1 MARSSLEKEHE
12 RRIAMEIILDAY
24 GPEEQA
30 AGWHVYLTDHLR
42 FPFTAHCVVVR
53 AISPLEVGDEVE
65 VVEMASEE
73 ECQHEMFVGI
83 RWQRRPFAAPLAQ
96 LEGVQVDGETEQ
108 ALQDWHYWVSRGY
121 ELCYE
126 L

>member
-1 MARSSLEKEHE
+1 MTRVSPDEQREE
-12 RRIAMEIILDAY
+12 RIAMGIIVDAY

-30 AGWHVYLTDHLR
+30 AGWYVYLTDHLR
-42 FPFTAHCVVVR
+42 FPFTAHCLVQR

-83 RWQRRPFAAPLAQ
+83 RWEQRPLAVPLAQ
-96 LEGVQVDGETEQ
+96 LEGVQVDEETEQ
-108 ALQDWHYWVSRGY
+108 AIQDWRYWVNRGY
-121 ELCYE
+121 EL
-126 L
+126 